1 MKKIFLKGVIC
12 LLLSLVFVMGM
23 TACAGSTNKLS
34 TPTISLKE
42 DRISWSPVDNADA
55 YDIYENQQKITSTSS
70 TVYTITQTVVGTYE
84 YTIKATS
91 SNSEY
96 TNSDMS
102 NSVSYKVRAQLD
114 TPVISLED
122 NSLTWNTVS
131 NAENYDVYE
140 NDILIDTVA
149 NDASAAKQVYA
160 ITQQAVGIYE
170 YTIKATTT
178 NDDYKKSELSNAVTY
193 VVKAPK
199 IKLATPVLHL
209 DEESGTIT
217 WQPIDNASRYNVTMN
232 GQNMGNQVGT
242 SYTISVTE
250 SGEYIFKV
258 KAIPGN
264 TDKYVESEYSDSVMY
279 TFEAHA
285 PVALEAPV
293 LILEK
298 QTGVIAWQPVEN
310 AFSYNV
316 TMNGKNMGSQI
327 ETEYKIN
334 VTEAGE
340 YVFRVKAVPGT
351 SDYLESEYSEPV
363 TYKYV
368 TAEPGVLAAPV
379 ISVNKETKTIYWD
392 AVDNAEGYAI
402 YENGFR
408 IADVTETS
416 YAITTVAPGEYT
428 YTVRAIGDGEEF
440 KSSGFSNA
448 VSLTIGA
455 SQVKYTIYVKVPEG
469 YSSSINVGLF
479 DGENEIVSGIA
490 VVDSESSQATV
501 ELEAINDRDYTA
513 KITNIASGFTATQ
526 TTVTAR
532 KTMTTLTIMKYDSK
546 SALKLGTNSFTVK
559 ANSNPDLDERG
570 TQFDFTFLAD
580 ETSIYSIDA
589 TAETK
594 RMIISIDNEPIIE
607 TGGGISLA
615 WFSLE
620 KGQVVQISCIGADA
634 GQYFFD
640 IVKGEVA
647 APNLQIGT
655 GYGDRANYIPPIS
668 CTRKLVI
675 ETPGYYEFCFTP
687 SLDGHR
693 VTMTIDGKDYV
704 FGVDET
710 DIDRI
715 TLALNRGEHEI
726 TFKVENTIDF
736 FEQTYNYIYFF
747 ISYAQG

>member
-1 MKKIFLKGVIC
+1 MKNKFLKGIIC

-23 TACAGSTNKLS
+23 TACDSECKLS

-42 DRISWSPVDNADA
+42 DRISWSPVDNADK

-70 TVYTITQTVVGTYE
+70 TVYTITQAVVGTYE
-84 YTIKATS
+84 YTIKAI
-91 SNSEY
+91 SNNSNY
-96 TNSDMS
+96 TDSDMS
-102 NSVSYKVRAQLD
+102 NSVSYKVRAQLA

-122 NSLTWNTVS
+122 NSLTWDTVA

-140 NDILIDTVA
+140 NDILIATVA

-160 ITQQAVGIYE
+160 IIQQAVGIYE
-170 YTIKATTT
+170 YTVKATTT
-178 NDDYKKSELSNAVTY
+178 NDDYKKSELSNAVAY
-193 VVKAPK
+193 EVKAPK
-199 IKLATPVLHL
+199 TKLAAPVLNL
-209 DEESGTIT
+209 DKGAGIIT
-217 WQPIDNASRYNVTMN
+217 WQPIENASRYSVTMN
-232 GQNMGNQVGT
+232 GTNVGTQVGT
-242 SYTISVTE
+242 TYTINVTE

-264 TDKYVESEYSDSVMY
+264 TDNYVESEYSDPVTY
-279 TFEAHA
+279 TFVAHVA
-285 PVALEAPV
+285 VALDAPV

-298 QTGVIAWQPVEN
+298 QTGVIVWEPVEN

-340 YVFRVKAVPGT
+340 YVFRVKAIPGN
-351 SDYLESEYSEPV
+351 SYYIESEYSEPV
-363 TYKYV
+363 TYTYV
-368 TAEPGVLAAPV
+368 TSEPGVLAAPV
-379 ISVNKETKTIYWD
+379 VHVNEETNTIYWD
-392 AVDNAEGYAI
+392 KVDNAEGYAV

-416 YAITTVAPGEYT
+416 YVIPTVAPGEYT
-428 YTVRAIGDGEEF
+428 YTVRAIGDGELFE
-440 KSSGFSNA
+440 SSGFSNA

-455 SQVKYTIYVKVPEG
+455 TEVPYTINVVVPEG
-469 YSSSINVGLF
+469 YTAPITVGLY
-479 DGENEIVSGIA
+479 DGEKEVVRGVA
-490 VVDSESSQATV
+490 VLDTESSQATV
-501 ELEAINDRDYTA
+501 ELEAINDRDYIV
-513 KITNIASGFTATQ
+513 KVIGIASGFTSTQ
-526 TTVTAR
+526 ATVTAR
-532 KTMTTLTIMKYDSK
+532 RTMAALKIMRYDSS
-546 SALKLGTNSFTVK
+546 SALKIGTNTFTVR
-559 ANSNPDLDERG
+559 ANSNPDSDERG
-570 TQFDFTFLAD
+570 TQFDFTFLA
-580 ETSIYSIDA
+580 EESGIYSIDA

-594 RMIISIDNEPIIE
+594 RMSIFVDNELIIE
-607 TGGGISLA
+607 GPLVTIG
-615 WFSLE
+615 WFSME
-620 KGQVVQISCIGADA
+620 KGQVVQISCMGADA
-634 GQYFFD
+634 GQYVFD
-640 IVKGEVA
+640 LVKGEVP

-655 GYGDRANYIPPIS
+655 EYGDRANYIPPIE

-675 ETPGYYEFCFTP
+675 ETPGYFEFCFTP
-687 SLDGHR
+687 SLDGRR

-704 FGVDET
+704 FSTDET

-736 FEQTYNYIYFF
+736 LEYYYIYFF

>member
-1 MKKIFLKGVIC
+1 MKNKLFKGMIC
-12 LLLSLVFVMGM
+12 LLISLVLVI
-23 TACAGSTNKLS
+23 TACSDSINKLS
-34 TPTISLKE
+34 TPTIGLKE

-84 YTIKATS
+84 YTIKAI
-91 SNSEY
+91 SNNSNFTE
-96 TNSDMS
+96 SDMS
-102 NSVSYKVRAQLD
+102 NSVSYKVRGQLD
-114 TPVISLED
+114 TPVISLEE
-122 NSLTWNTVS
+122 NSLTWNTVA

-140 NDILIDTVA
+140 NDILIDTIA

-160 ITQQAVGIYE
+160 ITQQSVGIYE
-170 YTIKATTT
+170 YTVKATTT

-199 IKLATPVLHL
+199 TKLAAPVLNL
-209 DEESGTIT
+209 DEEAGIIA

-242 SYTISVTE
+242 SYTINVTE

-264 TDKYVESEYSDSVMY
+264 TDNYVESEYSEPVTY
-279 TFEAHA
+279 TFVTHVA
-285 PVALEAPV
+285 VALEAPV
-293 LILEK
+293 LTLEK
-298 QTGVIAWQPVEN
+298 QTGVIVWQPVEN
-310 AFSYNV
+310 SFSYNV
-316 TMNGKNMGSQI
+316 TMNGKNMGNQI

-340 YVFRVKAVPGT
+340 YVFRVKAIPGN
-351 SDYLESEYSEPV
+351 SDYLESEYSDPI
-363 TYKYV
+363 TYTYV
-368 TAEPGVLAAPV
+368 TSDPDTINAPV
-379 ISVNKETKTIYWD
+379 ISINKETKTIYWN
-392 AVDNAEGYAI
+392 AVDNAESYAV

-408 IADVTETS
+408 IADTTETS
-416 YAITTVAPGEYT
+416 YVITTVAPGEYT
-428 YTVRAIGDGEEF
+428 YTVRAIGDGEQFE
-440 KSSGFSNA
+440 SSGFSNA
-448 VSLTIGA
+448 VSLTVGA
-455 SQVKYTIYVKVPEG
+455 SLVKYTIYVKVPEG
-469 YSSSINVGLF
+469 YSSSLNVGLF
-479 DGENEIVSGIA
+479 DGNSQIVSGIA
-490 VVDSESSQATV
+490 VVDSESSQAMI
-501 ELEAINDRDYTA
+501 ELEAINDRDYIA
-513 KITNIASGFTATQ
+513 KVINVTSGFTATQ
-526 TTVTAR
+526 VTVTAR
-532 KTMTTLTIMKYDSK
+532 KTMATLTIMKYDAK

-580 ETSIYSIDA
+580 ETGIYSIDA

-594 RMIISIDNEPIIE
+594 RMIISIDTEPLIE
-607 TGGGISLA
+607 TGSGLNLT
-615 WFSLE
+615 WLSLE
-620 KGQVVQISCIGADA
+620 EGQIVQVSCIGADE
-634 GQYFFD
+634 GQYVFD
-640 IVKGEVA
+640 IVKGEVP

-655 GYGDRANYIPPIS
+655 GYGDRGNYIPPIN

-675 ETPGYYEFCFTP
+675 ETPGYFEFCFTP

-704 FGVDET
+704 FGIDET

-726 TFKVENTIDF
+726 TFKVENTIEF
-736 FEQTYNYIYFF
+736 LENYYIYFF
-747 ISYAQG
+747 ISYAEG

>member
-1 MKKIFLKGVIC
+1 MKNKFLKGIIC

-23 TACAGSTNKLS
+23 TACADSANKLS
-34 TPTISLKE
+34 TPTISIKE
-42 DRISWSPVDNADA
+42 DRISWSPVDNADT

-70 TVYTITQTVVGTYE
+70 TVYTITQTVVGIYE
-84 YTIKATS
+84 YTIKAI
-91 SNSEY
+91 SNNGNY
-96 TNSDMS
+96 TDSDMS
-102 NSVSYKVRAQLD
+102 NSVTYKVRAQLA
-114 TPVISLED
+114 TPVISLEE
-122 NSLTWNTVS
+122 NSLTWDTVA

-140 NDILIDTVA
+140 NDILIDTIA

-160 ITQQAVGIYE
+160 IIQQAVGIYE
-170 YTIKATTT
+170 YTVKATTT
-178 NDDYKKSELSNAVTY
+178 NDDYKKSELSNAVAY
-193 VVKAPK
+193 EVKAPK
-199 IKLATPVLHL
+199 TKLATPVLNL
-209 DEESGTIT
+209 DKEAGIIT
-217 WQPIDNASRYNVTMN
+217 WQPIDNASRYSVTMN
-232 GQNMGNQVGT
+232 GTNVGTQVGT
-242 SYTISVTE
+242 TYTINVTE

-264 TDKYVESEYSDSVMY
+264 TDNYVESEYSEPVTY
-279 TFEAHA
+279 TFVAHVA
-285 PVALEAPV
+285 VALDAPV

-298 QTGVIAWQPVEN
+298 QTGVIVWEPVEN

-340 YVFRVKAVPGT
+340 YVFRVKAVPGN
-351 SDYLESEYSEPV
+351 SDYIESEYSEPV
-363 TYKYV
+363 TYTYV
-368 TAEPGVLAAPV
+368 TSDPVALATPV
-379 ISVNKETKTIYWD
+379 VNIDEANKTLYWA
-392 AVDNAEGYAI
+392 AVENAEGYAV

-416 YAITTVAPGEYT
+416 YVIPTVAPGEYT
-428 YTVRAIGDGEEF
+428 YTVRAIGDGELFE
-440 KSSGFSNA
+440 SSGFSNA

-455 SQVKYTIYVKVPEG
+455 TEVPYTINVVVPEG
-469 YSSSINVGLF
+469 YTAPITVGLY
-479 DGENEIVSGIA
+479 DGEKEVVRGVA
-490 VVDSESSQATV
+490 VLDTESSQATV
-501 ELEAINDRDYTA
+501 ELEAINDRDYIA
-513 KITNIASGFTATQ
+513 KVIGIASGFTSTQ
-526 TTVTAR
+526 ATVTAR
-532 KTMTTLTIMKYDSK
+532 RTTAALKIMKYDSS
-546 SALKLGTNSFTVK
+546 SALKIGTNTFTVR
-559 ANSNPDLDERG
+559 ANSNPDSDEKG
-570 TQFDFTFLAD
+570 TQFDFTFLA
-580 ETSIYSIDA
+580 EESGIYSIDA
-589 TAETK
+589 TSETK
-594 RMIISIDNEPIIE
+594 RMSIFVDNELIIE
-607 TGGGISLA
+607 GPLVTIG
-615 WFSLE
+615 WFSME
-620 KGQVVQISCIGADA
+620 KGQVVQISCMGADA

-655 GYGDRANYIPPIS
+655 GYGDRANYIPPLN

-693 VTMTIDGKDYV
+693 ITMTIDGKDYV

-736 FEQTYNYIYFF
+736 FEHYYIYFF
-747 ISYAQG
+747 VSYAQG